1 MAVMGNSQLL
11 ERPAVAPPALR
22 ICFIQEPLH
31 AGVGRHTVD
40 VARTLAARGHEIH
53 ILYSP
58 VRLEPQFLADL
69 SGDPRIHCHAI
80 PIMPGLCAGDL
91 AAFWR
96 IKTYVQRNGPFD
108 IIHGESSKGGGFARL
123 LKLFGAKAV
132 LYSPH
137 AFVTLSPFQSFAK
150 RRAFAGIEWLLS
162 HLTDVIVCSSQGERE
177 HALSLGLAPGKLAVV
192 VNGRTPA
199 VSRGRA
205 GLRTELCLCDK
216 VVIGFVGRLEAQ
228 KAPHRLI
235 EAALKLLPNLPQA
248 HLLMIGDGPER
259 RQLEQTMRRAGLE
272 NRATWLG
279 AVDAVQYMPA
289 MDVLAMPSVYEGFAY
304 ALLEALHAGLPI
316 VATPVGGTAESVL
329 PGKTGII
336 IPHHPIEPL
345 VAALRQLVLDGAL
358 RQRMAQAARERAGHF
373 SVPRMVDSLESLYYR
388 LCDGQ
393 AVASASRPVRTCSKP
408 YFETPTGL

>member
-1 MAVMGNSQLL
+1 MPMPAGG
-11 ERPAVAPPALR
+11 RPLR

-40 VARTLAARGHEIH
+40 VARTLADRGHEIH
-53 ILYSP
+53 VVYSP

-69 SGDPRIHCHAI
+69 SGHPRIRCHAV

-96 IKTYVQRNGPFD
+96 VRAYVKQHGPFD
-108 IIHGESSKGGGFARL
+108 VIHGESSKGGGFARL
-123 LKLFGAKAV
+123 LKLLGAKTV

-150 RRAFAGIEWLLS
+150 RRAFAGIELLLS
-162 HLTDVIVCSSQGERE
+162 HLTDVIVCSSQSERE
-177 HALSLGLAPGKLAVV
+177 HALSLGIAADKLAVV
-192 VNGRTPA
+192 VNGRAPA
-199 VSRGRA
+199 VTRDRA
-205 GLRTELCLCDK
+205 SLRADLHLGDK

-235 EAALKLLPNLPQA
+235 EACVKLLPKQPQL

-259 RQLEQTMRRAGLE
+259 SRLEAMLGGAGLE
-272 NRATWLG
+272 DRATWLG

-289 MDVLAMPSVYEGFAY
+289 MDMLAMPSVYEGFAY
-304 ALLEALHAGLPI
+304 TLLEALHAGLPI
-316 VATPVGGTAESVL
+316 VATPVGGTAESVV
-329 PGKTGII
+329 PGKTGMI
-336 IPHHPIEPL
+336 IPHHPVEPL
-345 VAALRQLVLDGAL
+345 VAALRQLALDGEL
-358 RQRMAQAARERAGHF
+358 RQRMAQAARERAGNF
-373 SVPRMVDSLESLYYR
+373 SVSRMVDGLEGLYRR
-388 LCDGQ
+388 LCDQ
-393 AVASASRPVRTCSKP
+393 RLEPASRLLRTAGRNP

>member
-1 MAVMGNSQLL
+1 
-11 ERPAVAPPALR
+11 
-22 ICFIQEPLH
+22 
-31 AGVGRHTVD
+31 
-40 VARTLAARGHEIH
+40 
-53 ILYSP
+53 
-58 VRLEPQFLADL
+58 
-69 SGDPRIHCHAI
+69 
-80 PIMPGLCAGDL
+80 
-91 AAFWR
+91 
-96 IKTYVQRNGPFD
+96 
-108 IIHGESSKGGGFARL
+108 
-123 LKLFGAKAV
+123 
-132 LYSPH
+132 
-137 AFVTLSPFQSFAK
+137 
-150 RRAFAGIEWLLS
+150 
-162 HLTDVIVCSSQGERE
+162 
-177 HALSLGLAPGKLAVV
+177 
-192 VNGRTPA
+192 
-199 VSRGRA
+199 
-205 GLRTELCLCDK
+205 
-216 VVIGFVGRLEAQ
+216 VIGFVGRLEAQ

-358 RQRMAQAARERAGHF
+358 RQRMAQAARE
-373 SVPRMVDSLESLYYR
+373 
-388 LCDGQ
+388 
-393 AVASASRPVRTCSKP
+393 P